1 MEAVMNSTV
10 AETTACTSQP
20 SQEESQFEV
29 CTHVE
34 MDVDIEPTTVFGD
47 GWTSADEAG
56 VVGVSPDATECVAP
70 DVPKV
75 EVGVSGARTGT
86 RPRSTRRTRGVQA
99 HTDAGEGVGGRGR
112 TPPKKKRKRNQ
123 RVLSR

>member
-1 MEAVMNSTV
+1 METVMNSTV
-10 AETTACTSQP
+10 AGTTACTPQP

-34 MDVDIEPTTVFGD
+34 IDVDVEPTTVFGD

-56 VVGVSPDATECVAP
+56 VVGVSPD
-70 DVPKV
+70 VPEV
-75 EVGVSGARTGT
+75 EVGVSGVGTGT
-86 RPRSTRRTRGVQA
+86 RPRSTRRTRVVLP
-99 HTDAGEGVGGRGR
+99 HTDAGEGCGEGVGGRGR
-112 TPPKKKRKRNQ
+112 TPPKKKRKRKQ